1 MHLPSHSVRYSLV
14 LLLVILSVPVLSADS
29 PVTVRLADGKRL
41 HAMIDRKTD
50 PDNLWLT
57 TSLSHGTLAQ
67 AIPWEQ
73 VGEVEIDGRTFEGR
87 VVRAVVA
94 VIREKTPLEIAEP
107 AAARLVRL
115 DSKSLRTRG
124 PAGHIETELPTL
136 PPPATSPAKV
146 HAVAVSAELANW
158 DQDVAA
164 DGLVVELTPYDREGN
179 PTACD
184 GTVDFRL
191 EAWKTTGHDGRL
203 TMSTERWTCTVRA
216 GDFDSG
222 SLVFRLPLRTVQPQ
236 ASSDW
241 WPHGVLQVR
250 LSVPGSGVIERTL
263 SDLRLR
269 PFEPMR
275 DWQEQRTSYRHFP
288 GENYRR
294 QAWIP
299 SR

>member
-1 MHLPSHSVRYSLV
+1 MHLPSQSVRFSLV
-14 LLLVILSVPVLSADS
+14 LLLAALSAPVLSADS

-41 HAMIDRKTD
+41 HAVIDRRTD

-57 TSLSHGTLAQ
+57 TSLGRGTLAQ

-73 VGEVEIDGRTFEGR
+73 VGDVEIDGRTFEGR

-94 VIREKTPLEIAEP
+94 VIRERNPLAIAEP
-107 AAARLVRL
+107 ASARLVRL
-115 DSKSLRTRG
+115 DSKSLETMG
-124 PAGHIETELPTL
+124 PSGRIETESPIFPLSA
-136 PPPATSPAKV
+136 ATPAKI
-146 HAVAVSAELANW
+146 HALVVSAELANW
-158 DQDVAA
+158 DQDVAV
-164 DGLVVELTPYDREGN
+164 DGLVVELTPYDRDGN
-179 PTACD
+179 QTVCD
-184 GTVDFRL
+184 GTVNFRL
-191 EAWKTTGHDGRL
+191 ETWKTTGRGGRL
-203 TMSTERWTCTVRA
+203 AMPTERWTCTISA
-216 GDFDSG
+216 GDFESG